1 MDDPRHIF
9 LSAGEVMARYGW
21 GKTKGYQNLKDREL
35 VPPPVMTHP
44 DRWRLD
50 QLLAWEEKRMALAEA
65 ALEALL
71 STRREEVSVSD
82 LLPQPKRRPARHE
95 PTAATRAGVSRRL
108 RLGHDGAVQ
117 TGELDRLDK
126 EIRSASRG
134 PAEAYV
140 EVLNRAIAACEADP
154 AATAYFDV
162 LELHSELADTYDRL
176 GMVEDALRHADAL
189 AEHGYRSQPDP
200 RCRRAE
206 ILTRHGRL
214 DEAAEIWNAVAA
226 DTPDDVWVHNNA
238 GLEYGAIGEHELAL
252 SWLTRALEIAIRTGD
267 PERLL
272 GQLRD
277 LRAASLAALGLDP
290 DDLQSAAPAL
300 TLPAR
305 GEGPAGQPGID
316 DQGGA
321 SRKSAVQ
328 TPVALAWL
336 PADEYAEWPQRW
348 PDLADSPLLHDDEG
362 EPVSHTVYCR
372 RIEGR
377 LRAHS
382 EAGMARLSVV
392 PVRADE
398 FRPWVAENAPDEPDP
413 SQLRA
418 QYAADVAR
426 DPSRTFTWPPGR
438 NDPCWCGSG
447 RKYKKCCGAP
457 GVPL

>member
-1 MDDPRHIF
+1 VRHDD
-9 LSAGEVMARYGW
+9 
-21 GKTKGYQNLKDREL
+21 
-35 VPPPVMTHP
+35 
-44 DRWRLD
+44 
-50 QLLAWEEKRMALAEA
+50 
-65 ALEALL
+65 
-71 STRREEVSVSD
+71 
-82 LLPQPKRRPARHE
+82 
-95 PTAATRAGVSRRL
+95 
-108 RLGHDGAVQ
+108 AVR
-117 TGELDRLDK
+117 TDDLDRLHA
-126 EIRSASRG
+126 EIRRASRG
-134 PAEAYV
+134 PAEEYAN
-140 EVLNRAIAACEADP
+140 VLERAIATCKGDP
-154 AATAYFDV
+154 AAADYLDV
-162 LELHSELADTYDRL
+162 VDLHSELAEAYDQL
-176 GMVEDALRHADAL
+176 GRVEEALREADL
-189 AEHGYRSQPDP
+189 LVELGYRSQPDP

-206 ILTRHGRL
+206 ILPRHGRL
-214 DEAAEIWNAVAA
+214 SEAAEIWEAVAT
-226 DTPDDVWVHNNA
+226 DTPDDVWVYNNA

-252 SWLTRALEIAIRTGD
+252 PWLTRALEVAVRTGD

-277 LRAASLAALGLDP
+277 LRAASLAKLGREADE
-290 DDLQSAAPAL
+290 LQTATPSP
-300 TLPAR
+300 TVPAR
-305 GEGPAGQPGID
+305 WESQTSPRL
-316 DQGGA
+316 
-321 SRKSAVQ
+321 SREV
-328 TPVALAWL
+328 TPEREPDTLVPVALAWL

-372 RIEGR
+372 RMEGR

-426 DPSRTFTWPPGR
+426 DTSRTVTWPPGR